1 MFLHIGIA
9 LQICCPIYLHL
20 KAHRPLLIK
29 NIIPLV
35 IISFM
40 CLTFH
45 EMGSGCGRAVA
56 SDPEVRGSKPVIGK
70 NLFISIEHLYTVNCV
85 LEGRK

>member
-1 MFLHIGIA
+1 
-9 LQICCPIYLHL
+9 
-20 KAHRPLLIK
+20 
-29 NIIPLV
+29 
-35 IISFM
+35 M

-45 EMGSGCGRAVA
+45 EMGSGCGSVGRAVA

>member
-1 MFLHIGIA
+1 
-9 LQICCPIYLHL
+9 
-20 KAHRPLLIK
+20 
-29 NIIPLV
+29 
-35 IISFM
+35 
-40 CLTFH
+40 
-45 EMGSGCGRAVA
+45 MGSGCGSVGRAVA